1 MPPAL
6 QFLVLTFA
14 GWVNRHQDD
23 LIDYLREENR
33 VLREHLGPRPLRL
46 TDAQRRRLAV
56 RGHKLGRRVLTQ
68 VAGIVTP
75 DTILRWYRRLIAKKY
90 DGSARRRRGRPMT
103 RQDVAEL
110 VVRMAVDNPRWGYTR
125 IRGALSNL
133 GHTIA
138 RTTVKRILHDHGV
151 DPAPE
156 RSRHMP
162 WKTFLQAHWEGLAA
176 CDLFTVEVLT
186 LAGLRRY
193 LVFFVIELRSR
204 HVTIAGIHPQPG
216 GAWME
221 QQARNVTDPV
231 DGCLRRARHLIHDR
245 DPLYTR
251 VFGEILESAGVQ
263 PIRLPPKSPNLNAYA
278 ERFVRS
284 IKRGVSHTRGPA
296 RRGASASSR
305 LRVHR
310 TRPSREK
317 PPGTRQPAPA
327 TTTTSAKAGRRR
339 SAAGTPRRITQF
351 LQSRG
356 RMRGRPIKRTL
367 RGVVPARRVHCDQHG
382 PSEPLGRPVLQQ
394 ARHGGAMDQGRQA
407 GHPLDAAVVPSV
419 PGKRGAPATERLG
432 LQPGQPLAQTG
443 SAASDQTLVAHES
456 PAAAGEDRGPAREAC
471 QVLLAPAGGRTSNPA
486 AVRRHVA
493 ADLGAA
499 GAGRL
504 TRGTGNAVRLA
515 KKWPTCGA
523 VSEKC
528 LENRA
533 SSRPHV
539 TTG

>member
-1 MPPAL
+1 
-6 QFLVLTFA
+6 
-14 GWVNRHQDD
+14 
-23 LIDYLREENR
+23 
-33 VLREHLGPRPLRL
+33 
-46 TDAQRRRLAV
+46 
-56 RGHKLGRRVLTQ
+56 
-68 VAGIVTP
+68 
-75 DTILRWYRRLIAKKY
+75 
-90 DGSARRRRGRPMT
+90 MT

-263 PIRLPPKSPNLNAYA
+263 PIRLPPDWLNIATCQDLAKDPRVEGIEPDDVRLPRRAHLAKVAQPSVAAEVDAVEAVSPPPRAVSSSADDGRPLRHRRVAKPSA
-278 ERFVRS
+278 EEPDAAEPARPDLWGA
-284 IKRGVSHTRGPA
+284 GVSND
-296 RRGASASSR
+296 
-305 LRVHR
+305 
-310 TRPSREK
+310 
-317 PPGTRQPAPA
+317 PGLPDVRQAWRAAPCLA
-327 TTTTSAKAGRRR
+327 LSTGRRKP
-339 SAAGTPRRITQF
+339 T
-351 LQSRG
+351 
-356 RMRGRPIKRTL
+356 
-367 RGVVPARRVHCDQHG
+367 
-382 PSEPLGRPVLQQ
+382 
-394 ARHGGAMDQGRQA
+394 
-407 GHPLDAAVVPSV
+407 
-419 PGKRGAPATERLG
+419 GK
-432 LQPGQPLAQTG
+432 
-443 SAASDQTLVAHES
+443 
-456 PAAAGEDRGPAREAC
+456 
-471 QVLLAPAGGRTSNPA
+471 
-486 AVRRHVA
+486 
-493 ADLGAA
+493 
-499 GAGRL
+499 
-504 TRGTGNAVRLA
+504 
-515 KKWPTCGA
+515 
-523 VSEKC
+523 
-528 LENRA
+528 
-533 SSRPHV
+533 
-539 TTG
+539 